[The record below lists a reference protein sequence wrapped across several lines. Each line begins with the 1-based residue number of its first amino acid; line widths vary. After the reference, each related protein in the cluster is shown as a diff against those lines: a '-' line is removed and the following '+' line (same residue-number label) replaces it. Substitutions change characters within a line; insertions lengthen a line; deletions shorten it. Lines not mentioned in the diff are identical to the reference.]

1 MSEGMDYYAILTA
14 DTPLLDVRAPVEFAQ
29 GAMPS
34 AINLPLMNDEERAAV
49 GTCYKRQGPEAAL
62 TLGHQLVSGITREQ
76 RIQSWR
82 NACLRH
88 PDGYLCCARGGQRS
102 HITQQWLHEAGID
115 YPLIHG
121 GYKALRQAAIIAT
134 EQRVQRP
141 LILIG
146 GCTGSGKTDLVRQH
160 PDGIDLED
168 LARHRGSSFGRT
180 LQAQRSQASFENA
193 LAVELLKRDAA
204 RLVLE
209 DEGRTIGGN
218 HLPGCLYDR
227 MVASPIAVVDD
238 PFDLRVA
245 RLHNDYFVRMQREFI
260 AAHGEEA
267 GWRSYGEYL
276 HHGLFAIR
284 RRLGLQRFAELRAHL
299 DTALAIQLQH
309 GDTRGHNGWLVP
321 LLKEYYD
328 PMYRYQ
334 LEKKAAKIVFRG
346 SWQEVNDW
354 LQNG

>member
-102 HITQQWLHEAGID
+102 HITQQWLREAGID

-134 EQRVQRP
+134 AQRVQRP

-260 AAHGEEA
+260 AAQGEEA
-267 GWRSYGEYL
+267 GWLAYAEYL

>member
-88 PDGYLCCARGGQRS
+88 PNGYLCCARGGQRS
-102 HITQQWLHEAGID
+102 HITQQWLREAGID

-134 EQRVQRP
+134 AQRVQRP

-260 AAHGEEA
+260 AVQGEEA
-267 GWRSYGEYL
+267 GWLAYAEYL

-309 GDTRGHNGWLVP
+309 GDTRGHNAWLVP

>member
-34 AINLPLMNDEERAAV
+34 AINLPLMNYEERAAV

-102 HITQQWLHEAGID
+102 HITQQWLREAGID

-260 AAHGEEA
+260 AAQGEEA
-267 GWRSYGEYL
+267 GWLAYAEYL

>member
-1 MSEGMDYYAILTA
+1 MNEGMDYCAILTA

-62 TLGHQLVSGITREQ
+62 KLGHQLVSGITREQ

-102 HITQQWLHEAGID
+102 HISQQWLREAGID

-180 LQAQRSQASFENA
+180 LQPQRSQASFENA

-227 MVASPIAVVDD
+227 MVTSPIAVVDD

-245 RLHNDYFVRMQREFI
+245 RLHDDYFVRMRREFT
-260 AAHGEEA
+260 AAQGEEA
-267 GWRSYGEYL
+267 GWLAYAEYL

-299 DTALAIQLQH
+299 DTGLAIQQQRD
-309 GDTRGHNGWLVP
+309 DTRGHNGWLVP

>member
-134 EQRVQRP
+134 AQRVQRP

-260 AAHGEEA
+260 AAQGEEA
-267 GWRSYGEYL
+267 GWLAYAEYL